1 MKNYNFC
8 IAWNWEY
15 DSDFVRLLE
24 EACRARGLSLLQ
36 VTPQNLSE
44 VLQALAN
51 KELSF
56 QVFFDRASDTDAR
69 FITISQLVRPQ
80 PEPVSNT
87 NLKFLSIFHYLGKLL
102 RKSTPEL
109 APIPQV
115 YHINPL
121 ELALHSWDKALTH
134 QAFKEADIPTPDTII
149 LPSYNER
156 EDLPSIELSSLGP
169 NFVIKPAAH
178 RVGGEQEDVIFGA
191 TTLEQVR
198 YARQRKPSDKY
209 LLQRFMVPVQLDTRP
224 AWFRVIYCSGQVYP
238 CWWDT
243 ITHIYHP
250 VTPAEETCYGLTP
263 LRDIAAKVAGICGLQ
278 LFSTEIAKTQ
288 EGRFIAIDNVND
300 QIDLRLKSKAM
311 DGVPDDIV
319 QNIAHR
325 LVALVPECCRVSPP
339 CNPD

>member
-1 MKNYNFC
+1 MKTYNFC

-15 DSDFVRLLE
+15 DADFVRLLE

-69 FITISQLVRPQ
+69 FVTISQLVRPQ
-80 PEPVSNT
+80 PNSVSNT
-87 NLKFLSIFHYLGKLL
+87 NLKVLSIIRHFRKLL

-109 APIPQV
+109 ALIPQV
-115 YHINPL
+115 YRINPL

-134 QAFKEADIPTPDTII
+134 QAFEKAEIPTPDTII
-149 LPSYNER
+149 LPSYSECEN
-156 EDLPSIELSSLGP
+156 LPPIELSSLGP

-178 RVGGEQEDVIFGA
+178 RVSGEQEDVIFGA

-198 YARQRKPSDKY
+198 CARQRKPSDKY
-209 LLQRFMVPVQLDTRP
+209 ILQRFIVPVQLDTRP
-224 AWFRVIYCSGQVYP
+224 AWFRVIYCTGQVYP

-250 VTPAEETCYGLTP
+250 ITPAEETCYGLTP
-263 LRDIAAKVAGICGLQ
+263 LRDIAAKVARVCGLQ
-278 LFSTEIAKTQ
+278 LFSTEITKTQ
-288 EGRFIAIDNVND
+288 EGHFIAIDNVND

-311 DGVPDDIV
+311 DGVPDEIV
-319 QNIAHR
+319 QNIANC
-325 LVALVPECCRVSPP
+325 LAALVPSEIPFT
-339 CNPD
+339 